1 MVQDTKVELS
11 VAPRGVLGKK
21 VKRLRREGVIPANVY
36 GFAQHSIAIQV
47 PRDDLVHLLRTAG
60 RKDIVYLRLDGDE
73 PRPTFIR
80 QVQRNPVSD
89 AIIHVDFYQI
99 SLQKRVRMDVGVTLV
114 GTAPAEQTHGGTLLH
129 SLDHITVEGLPMDI
143 PSVIE
148 VDVSGLTEIDQAI
161 HVAELRVPEGI
172 AILTDSEQVVAKVA
186 PPQVEKVEEEEV
198 PEAVEGEEAPAEGA
212 AAEGEAAAAE
222 GGEERGG

>member
-1 MVQDTKVELS
+1 MVQDTKVQLS
-11 VAPRGVLGKK
+11 VAPREVLGKK

-36 GFAQHSIAIQV
+36 GFAQDSIAIQV
-47 PRDDLVHLLRTAG
+47 PQDELVHVLRTAG
-60 RKDIVYLRLDGDE
+60 RNDIVYLRLDGDE

-89 AIIHVDFYQI
+89 AIVHVDFYQI
-99 SLQKRVRMDVGVTLV
+99 SLKKKVRMDVGVTLV

-129 SLDHITVEGLPMDI
+129 SLDRISVEGLPMDI

-161 HVAELRVPEGI
+161 HVGELRVPEGI
-172 AILTDSEQVVAKVA
+172 AVLTDGEQVVAKIA
-186 PPQVEKVEEEEV
+186 PPQVEKVEEEEAA
-198 PEAVEGEEAPAEGA
+198 EAVEGEEAAEA
-212 AAEGEAAAAE
+212 AAEGEAAPAAE
-222 GGEERGG
+222 GGEEGGD